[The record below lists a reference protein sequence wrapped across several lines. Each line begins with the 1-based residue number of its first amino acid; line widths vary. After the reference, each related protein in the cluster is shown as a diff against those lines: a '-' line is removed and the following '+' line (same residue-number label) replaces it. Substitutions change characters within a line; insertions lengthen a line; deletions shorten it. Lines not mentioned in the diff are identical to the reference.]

1 MVVISLGTNLGNR
14 LDNLNKAV
22 SLMKHRCLSNLEES
36 IILETEA
43 IVPDNAPSDWNKP
56 YLNMIIKGE
65 TTLSPRELL
74 SQLKS
79 IEREIGRPEFYDRW
93 SPRIIDLDILFYNN
107 ITIKEPD
114 LIIPHLEIKNRP
126 FFIHLLKLMGI
137 NLNYSIQDA
146 ENSFIKSYIL
156 HPQLVGIINITEDS
170 FSDGGKYYNTDEILS
185 QINHLN
191 EAGASIIELGAQST
205 KNGAIIQSL
214 DVELSKLEEV
224 LNQALPIINKNKIKI
239 SIDTFRPEIALKLI
253 QKYPIY
259 LINDVKGSF
268 DDNSLK
274 EILKSQC
281 HFCCTHSLSAPVDKN
296 QVIPIDADP
305 ILYVKK
311 WGEKFINRIESLGF
325 SSEQLILDPGIGF
338 GKNSYQSIYIMRNI
352 DKLKQLNCKIMVGH
366 SRKSYIRS
374 FVVKN
379 NAADRDIETVAI
391 SQVLANNI
399 DFLRVHN
406 IEAHMRAL
414 VASKIIK

>member
-56 YLNMIIKGE
+56 YLNMIIKGK

-79 IEREIGRPEFYDRW
+79 IEGEIGRPKFYDRW

-107 ITIKEPD
+107 FTIKEPD
-114 LIIPHLEIKNRP
+114 LIIPHPEIKNRP

-137 NLNYSIQDA
+137 NLNYSIQNA

-156 HPQLVGIINITEDS
+156 DPQLVGIINITEDS
-170 FSDGGKYYNTDEILS
+170 FSDGGKYYNIDKILS
-185 QINHLN
+185 QINYLN

-205 KNGAIIQSL
+205 RNGAIIQSP

-224 LNQALPIINKNKIKI
+224 LNQALPIINENKIKI

-281 HFCCTHSLSAPVDKN
+281 NFCCTHSLSAPVDN
-296 QVIPIDADP
+296 QVIPIDTDP

-311 WGEKFINRIESLGF
+311 WGEKFINRIENLGF

-338 GKNSYQSIYIMRNI
+338 GKNSYQSIYIIKNI
-352 DKLKQLNCKIMVGH
+352 KKLKQLNCQIMVGH
-366 SRKSYIRS
+366 SRKSYISS
-374 FVVKN
+374 FFVEN
-379 NAADRDIETVAI
+379 NAMNRDIETLAI

-414 VASKIIK
+414 VASKITK